1 MIQHINKLKNKN
13 DHISSRKN
21 FHKIQHT
28 FMIKKKK
35 TLQSEHERKLSQHN
49 KGHIW
54 QTKLEISCK
63 DE

>member
-1 MIQHINKLKNKN
+1 MQKKT
-13 DHISSRKN
+13 
-21 FHKIQHT
+21 FHKIQHP
-28 FMIKKKK
+28 FMIIIKK
-35 TLQSEHERKLSQHN
+35 TLQSEHGWKLSQHN